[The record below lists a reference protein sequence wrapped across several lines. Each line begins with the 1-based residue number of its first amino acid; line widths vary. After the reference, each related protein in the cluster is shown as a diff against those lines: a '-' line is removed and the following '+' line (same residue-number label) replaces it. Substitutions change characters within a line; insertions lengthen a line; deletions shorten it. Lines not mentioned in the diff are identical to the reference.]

1 MVKASQ
7 TGGVKPMDLGGRLVR
22 ERERLL
28 GMTEEERAYRKQYLK
43 DQVLSHN
50 EPREVPELYKETHN
64 PIRRLYRFP
73 LDKFGEA
80 ITPLVGKETAGM
92 IRYLTGKAF
101 LGAFGVFWFAYYFKY
116 HGNDWTK
123 RGGWRIVQARP
134 AVVIGDK
141 DFPKLSDRTTGADYA
156 SQGFKEN
163 KLNL

>member
-1 MVKASQ
+1 MVKASD

-28 GMTEEERAYRKQYLK
+28 GMTDEERAYRAQYLK
-43 DQVLSHN
+43 DQILSAN
-50 EPREVPELYKETHN
+50 EPREVPQLYKEQYN
-64 PIRRLYRFP
+64 VIRRIYRFP

-80 ITPLVGKETAGM
+80 ITPLVGKSTA
-92 IRYLTGKAF
+92 IKLRYVTGKIF
-101 LGAFGVFWFAYYFKY
+101 LGAFAAFYIAYYFKY

-123 RGGWRIVQARP
+123 RGGWRVLQSRKAIVP
-134 AVVIGDK
+134 GDEE
-141 DFPKLSDRTTGADYA
+141 FPKLSERTKGADYA